1 MEEKNVFKMSAVAFI
16 NVPVYDE
23 ISVKN
28 IIEMVKEDQ
37 LASSYLPDQETQRL
51 SCSGR
56 TTS

>member
-28 IIEMVKEDQ
+28 IIEMVKED
-37 LASSYLPDQETQRL
+37 
-51 SCSGR
+51 
-56 TTS
+56 